1 MRNLVVID
9 DEPVIREMLVRH
21 LEAQGWR
28 VFEANNGDEGLALVG
43 THRPA
48 AVLCDLLM
56 PGTNGFNV
64 CRAIRARRDELGDI
78 TLIVTTGS
86 SFPADRQNALEAGAN
101 HYLVKPVSPKE
112 IADILA
118 SVPLRPCDGD
128 PAPVHPDNGDLDLS
142 RIRFWGVRGSIA
154 TPGPDTVRYGGNT
167 TCVEV
172 RVGPDIIVL
181 DAGTGI
187 RLLGEQLRREAA
199 GKPINVQLLL
209 THTHWDHIQGLPFFG
224 PIHDSGNSV
233 TVMGYEGARQ
243 SLLKTLSA
251 QMDSTFFPI
260 SLDQLAGGVTVR
272 ELHTLEFRAGR
283 VPVQASFMH
292 HPGVTLGYRLCT
304 PGGGVVFMPDTEILP
319 YPRPRPMAVPV
330 EKNDDDTEDF
340 NSYKNQLLAEFARGA
355 ELLICDAQYT
365 AEEYERRVGW
375 GHSCID
381 DTVQLA
387 LQARV
392 KRLILFHHDPTHDD
406 VTIDRMVEHARRLVV
421 QSDGQLQI
429 DAAAEGM
436 EIELPKKAA
445 TSPPLPP
452 TGRAVTPQPAR

>member
-1 MRNLVVID
+1 MKTLVVID

-21 LEAQGWR
+21 LETQGWR
-28 VFEANNGDEGLALVG
+28 VFEADNGDAGLALVG

-64 CRAIRARRDELGDI
+64 CRAIRARRDELGAI
-78 TLIVTTGS
+78 TIIVTTGS
-86 SFPADRQNALEAGAN
+86 SFPADRQNALEAGAD

-112 IADILA
+112 IAAILGTG
-118 SVPLRPCDGD
+118 PEQPCDPTLAAP
-128 PAPVHPDNGDLDLS
+128 PARPSGGEADSARV
-142 RIRFWGVRGSIA
+142 RFWGVRGSIA

-172 RVGPDIIVL
+172 RVGEEIIVL

-187 RLLGEQLRREAA
+187 RLLGEQLRREFT
-199 GKPINVQLLL
+199 GQPVKVHLLL

-224 PIHDSGNSV
+224 PIHDRGSCV

-251 QMDSTFFPI
+251 QMDSTFFPVGI
-260 SLDQLAGGVTVR
+260 DQLAGGLSVR
-272 ELHTLEFRAGR
+272 ELHELEFRAGR
-283 VPVQASFMH
+283 VPVQATFTH
-292 HPGVTLGYRLCT
+292 HPGVTLGYRLHT
-304 PGGGVVFMPDTEILP
+304 PAGGVVFMPDTEVLP
-319 YPRPRPMAVPV
+319 YPRPRPAGTTAAEASPS
-330 EKNDDDTEDF
+330 TEDF
-340 NSYKNQLLAEFARGA
+340 NTYKNQLLADFARGA
-355 ELLICDAQYT
+355 ELFICDAQYT

-387 LQARV
+387 LQAQV
-392 KRLILFHHDPTHDD
+392 KHLILFHHDPTHDD
-406 VTIDRMVEHARRLVV
+406 ATIDRMVEHARQIVARAGGTLR
-421 QSDGQLQI
+421 I
-429 DAAAEGM
+429 DAAAEGL
-436 EIELPKKAA
+436 EIVLHKKA
-445 TSPPLPP
+445 
-452 TGRAVTPQPAR
+452 RAAAVPNGQN

>member
-1 MRNLVVID
+1 MRTLVVID

-28 VFEANNGDEGLALVG
+28 VFEADNGDAGLALVG

-101 HYLVKPVSPKE
+101 YYLIKPVSPAE

-118 SVPLRPCDGD
+118 TVPLRACDCDPAPAPLRPCDGE
-128 PAPVHPDNGDLDLS
+128 AVSARVH
-142 RIRFWGVRGSIA
+142 FWGVRGSIA

-172 RVGPDIIVL
+172 RVGADIIVL

-199 GKPINVQLLL
+199 GQPITVQLLL

-224 PIHDSGNSV
+224 PIHDRGSAV

-251 QMDSTFFPI
+251 QMDSTFFPVG
-260 SLDQLAGGVTVR
+260 LDQLAGGVTVK
-272 ELHTLEFRAGR
+272 ELLTLEFRAGR
-283 VPVQASFMH
+283 VPVQAIFTH
-292 HPGVTLGYRLCT
+292 HPGVTLGYRLHT
-304 PGGGVVFMPDTEILP
+304 PSGGVVFMPDTEILP
-319 YPRPRPMAVPV
+319 YPRPRPAAAAVAATD
-330 EKNDDDTEDF
+330 EGTENF
-340 NSYKNQLLAEFARGA
+340 NSYKNQLLADFAQGA
-355 ELLICDAQYT
+355 ELFICDAQYT
-365 AEEYERRVGW
+365 AEEYERRIGW

-387 LQARV
+387 LHARV

-406 VTIDRMVEHARRLVV
+406 AMIDRMVAHARALVTRLG
-421 QSDGQLQI
+421 GQLQV
-429 DAAAEGM
+429 DAAAEGL
-436 EIELPKKAA
+436 EIVLQKK
-445 TSPPLPP
+445 TRLVPPL
-452 TGRAVTPQPAR
+452 VQPGSPA